1 MKKLLLLMGA
11 VVLTAVP
18 IDAEAR
24 IDEQRS
30 WNFSVHLD
38 DSQIGYHR
46 FELKPAEEGLEV
58 ISEASFDVR
67 FLFFNAFSYRHSNRE
82 SWDGRCLESIAATT
96 RQNDRRFEV
105 LGERVD
111 GRFVLE
117 AEGETEELGSC
128 VMTFAYW
135 NPAFLEQPRLLNP
148 QSGEY
153 VPVDV
158 EPLGE
163 REVTVRGETVLAPA
177 YRVTARETE
186 LTVWYSR
193 DGEWLGL
200 ESVARGGRIIRYEL
214 T

>member
-1 MKKLLLLMGA
+1 MKKFILLLGA
-11 VVLTAVP
+11 LALTLVSM
-18 IDAEAR
+18 DADAR
-24 IDEQRS
+24 IDERRS

-46 FELKPAEEGLEV
+46 FELKPVDEGVEV
-58 ISEASFDVR
+58 VSEASFDVR
-67 FLFFNAFSYRHSNRE
+67 FLFFNAFTYRHSNRE
-82 SWDGRCLESIAATT
+82 SWDGRCLKRIESTT

-117 AEGETEELGSC
+117 SEGQEEELESC
-128 VMTFAYW
+128 IMTFAYW

-153 VPVDV
+153 VSVDV
-158 EPLGE
+158 EPLGKQA
-163 REVTVRGETVLAPA
+163 VTVRGETVLAPA
-177 YRVTARETE
+177 YRVTARQTE
-186 LTVWYSR
+186 LTVWYSE
-193 DGEWLGL
+193 DGDWLGL